1 MLSLALPPT
10 RLRKRRRRLL
20 RPELVRRSARRFS
33 VKQSLRTL
41 QKDESESPLKLQ
53 MPTPCWLSSKCRRH
67 VATCRQD
74 MACRSN
80 FGQIGPCR
88 RHNIEDD
95 VAVCVGLSRH
105 LPDFPYGD
113 EIFSKTN
120 KQLINNGQNILSYS
134 GFYESNEPPPS
145 GDARL
150 IVPGHCECHRN
161 GQQSGYILHRYFARN
176 LLIMDKFL
184 VLLFVLM

>member
-1 MLSLALPPT
+1 
-10 RLRKRRRRLL
+10 
-20 RPELVRRSARRFS
+20 
-33 VKQSLRTL
+33 
-41 QKDESESPLKLQ
+41 
-53 MPTPCWLSSKCRRH
+53 
-67 VATCRQD
+67 

-120 KQLINNGQNILSYS
+120 TQLINNGQIISCLTVA
-134 GFYESNEPPPS
+134 FMK
-145 GDARL
+145 AT
-150 IVPGHCECHRN
+150 
-161 GQQSGYILHRYFARN
+161 N
-176 LLIMDKFL
+176 LLHQAML
-184 VLLFVLM
+184 TL